1 MNVRQIVIA
10 HLKAG
15 GFDGLCC
22 DGCGCG
28 LDDLMPCETDGMKC
42 VPAKAVPCDGTC
54 SGCCSSGEND
64 RAINCYRVAVS
75 QCGKVNSGHACT
87 MPQGSECPDCCGI
100 LGETIGMGD

>member
-1 MNVRQIVIA
+1 MNVRQIVMA

-15 GFDGLCC
+15 GFDGLAV
-22 DGCGCG
+22 DDCGCG
-28 LDDLMPCETDGMKC
+28 IDDLMPCDGYGIDRCK
-42 VPAKAVPCDGTC
+42 PANAVPCDGTC
-54 SGCCSSGEND
+54 FNCEKENEGGV
-64 RAINCYRVAVS
+64 CYRVAIS